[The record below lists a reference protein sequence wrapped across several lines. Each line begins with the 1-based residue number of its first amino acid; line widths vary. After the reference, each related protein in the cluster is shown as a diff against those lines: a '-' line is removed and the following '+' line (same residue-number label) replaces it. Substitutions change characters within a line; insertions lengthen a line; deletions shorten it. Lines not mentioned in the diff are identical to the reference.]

1 MTDRR
6 VPLLLSLVVLLAAAC
21 SADPDGATSEPGAPA
36 GSGTSATA
44 PTTAATTPDSAPSA
58 PAPATSAGSRPAPSA
73 ADWRVTYGWAVP
85 TTPARVDHDVRPPVT
100 PDPGLPLSTLTGV
113 RVGDHPAEGYSRIS
127 FVFRGPTPGYEVAY
141 VPEVTTDGR
150 GTPVR
155 LPGAAFLSVAFRTA
169 QAHDAHG
176 ASTVTTAPPAAI
188 GLPTL
193 RGWADAGDFEGQ
205 VSFGLGLTRAVPVRL
220 AESTRADGGHVV
232 SVDVRRG

>member
-21 SADPDGATSEPGAPA
+21 SADPDGTASAPGTPA
-36 GSGTSATA
+36 VSGTSATA
-44 PTTAATTPDSAPSA
+44 PTAAATATGRAPSA
-58 PAPATSAGSRPAPSA
+58 PVLPTSAASRPAPA
-73 ADWRVTYGWAVP
+73 AGDWRVTYGWAVP
-85 TTPARVDHDVRPPVT
+85 TTPARVDHVVRPPVT
-100 PDPGLPLSTLTGV
+100 PEPGLPLSTLTGV

-141 VPEVTTDGR
+141 VPQVTTDGS

-155 LPGAAFLSVAFRTA
+155 LPGAAFLSVAFRSA

-188 GLPTL
+188 GFPTL

-205 VSFGLGLTRAVPVRL
+205 VSFGLGLTRAVSVRL
-220 AESTRADGGHVV
+220 AESTGADGGHVV